1 MSKKSN
7 NKKNNDNK
15 IRNDNM
21 INDFTKK
28 NIFEYF
34 ISDYSI
40 LNYKLIFYWL
50 PPFLFVLILIG
61 FIFITHS
68 ESEYFISLIAGLIIY
83 IVYFLIDMIYQFI
96 LCKKTSKFKLI
107 KNALINAFTP
117 CIFVF
122 LGYFLSIILRDVRRI
137 NVQYQDPNIEQSV
150 SYTNLNIQISRIFN
164 IHRNNIIVS
173 IFFYIF
179 SIIYNNPINKKKC
192 SNNNL
197 C

>member
-7 NKKNNDNK
+7 KKTNDNK
-15 IRNDNM
+15 IRDNNM

-28 NIFEYF
+28 NIFKQ
-34 ISDYSI
+34 IITDYSI

-50 PPFLFVLILIG
+50 PPLLFTLSLIG
-61 FIFITHS
+61 FIFITQS
-68 ESEYFISLIAGLIIY
+68 ESEYFITLIAGLIIY
-83 IVYFLIDMIYQFI
+83 IIYFLIDVIYQFI
-96 LCKKTSKFKLI
+96 LCKKTSKFELIKNSI
-107 KNALINAFTP
+107 KNALIP
-117 CIFVF
+117 CIFVS
-122 LGYFLSIILRDVRRI
+122 LGYFLSIILRDVKKC
-137 NVQYQDPNIEQSV
+137 
-150 SYTNLNIQISRIFN
+150 NIQYRDTSLETSGNLHKINTEITRIIN

-173 IFFYIF
+173 LFFYIF

>member
-1 MSKKSN
+1 
-7 NKKNNDNK
+7 
-15 IRNDNM
+15 M
-21 INDFTKK
+21 ILQK

-50 PPFLFVLILIG
+50 PPLLFVFILIG
-61 FIFITHS
+61 IIFITHS
-68 ESEYFISLIAGLIIY
+68 ESEYFISLISGLIIY
-83 IVYFLIDMIYQFI
+83 IIYFFIDITYQLI
-96 LCKKTSKFKLI
+96 LCKNTNKFKLI
-107 KNALINAFTP
+107 KNTLINALTP
-117 CIFVF
+117 CIFVII
-122 LGYFLSIILRDVRRI
+122 GYFLSIILRDI
-137 NVQYQDPNIEQSV
+137 KKTNIQYQDPNIEHSG
-150 SYTNLNIQISRIFN
+150 SYNNLNIQISRIFN

>member
-1 MSKKSN
+1 MSNKSKK
-7 NKKNNDNK
+7 KNDTK
-15 IRNDNM
+15 IRNANM

-50 PPFLFVLILIG
+50 PPLLFVFILIG
-61 FIFITHS
+61 IIFITHS
-68 ESEYFISLIAGLIIY
+68 ESEYSTSLIAGLTIY
-83 IVYFLIDMIYQFI
+83 IIYFLIDITYQLI
-96 LCKKTSKFKLI
+96 LCKNTSKFKLI
-107 KNALINAFTP
+107 KNSLINALTP
-117 CIFVF
+117 CIFVII
-122 LGYFLSIILRDVRRI
+122 GYFLSIILRDI
-137 NVQYQDPNIEQSV
+137 KKTNLYHQDPNVEHSE
-150 SYTNLNIQISRIFN
+150 SYNNINIQINRIFN

-192 SNNNL
+192 LNNNL